1 MSHQTFISTHFAWCC
16 CCCCLLHLANILRN
30 SSLVQ
35 ALLIWLVIYANIA
48 NIKLHVVVGGGGR
61 LMLHGYYLKTAAYS
75 SQCIMY
81 KWSRTVCTTRRRCR
95 RNVKRGK
102 LVEIINTYRIF
113 TCKFAINLGIM
124 LCVCCTCT
132 CYSFNYRTFVFVA

>member
-1 MSHQTFISTHFAWCC
+1 MFYCNLTWATKHSLAHILRGVAAAAG
-16 CCCCLLHLANILRN
+16 CLLHLANILRN

-61 LMLHGYYLKTAAYS
+61 LMLHGYYLKTTAYS

-81 KWSRTVCTTRRRCR
+81 I
-95 RNVKRGK
+95 NDRG
-102 LVEIINTYRIF
+102 
-113 TCKFAINLGIM
+113 
-124 LCVCCTCT
+124 LCVQHGGGVGEML
-132 CYSFNYRTFVFVA
+132 SEVN